1 MSRTKRL
8 ALAFYVA
15 AVAVGAMVGVTL
27 DRWILRE
34 SLVSLW
40 GDQRAMRARLA
51 DELRLDATQ
60 RAALDTILD
69 HRNKRYNDLMEPVRP
84 QIDSVGDAA
93 RAQIRQLLTPE
104 QQAIY
109 DKMQREREAARRR
122 EKQQ

>member
-69 HRNKRYNDLMEPVRP
+69 HRNKRYNDLMGPVRP

-104 QQAIY
+104 QQTIY
-109 DKMQREREAARRR
+109 DKMQREREAARRQ

>member
-104 QQAIY
+104 QQTIY

>member
-109 DKMQREREAARRR
+109 DKMQREREAARRQ

>member
-104 QQAIY
+104 QQTIY
-109 DKMQREREAARRR
+109 DKMQREREAARRQ